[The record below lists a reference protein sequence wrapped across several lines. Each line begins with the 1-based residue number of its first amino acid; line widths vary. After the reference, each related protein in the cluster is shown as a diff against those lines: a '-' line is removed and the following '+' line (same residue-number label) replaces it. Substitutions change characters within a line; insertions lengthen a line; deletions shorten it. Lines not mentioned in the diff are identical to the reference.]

1 MKSTFTQLSF
11 LLVILLTGTISNAQC
26 DPNFDFGGAAFG
38 YYPNADASESFAS
51 GVINSFYSD
60 VFHFV
65 VPEEAGEIDP
75 LLGTLGLTV
84 DSLSFVGVTT
94 LQGGVEVNLND
105 IGIALTCNNQ
115 GALVL
120 DCSFLPDMQ
129 YCIALEGTAIESGSF
144 ELIFNFDIHAAII
157 GIPSTFPFSLPAI
170 DLQILGYGCTDET
183 ACNYEEFVIED
194 NNFCIYGGCAIPNAC
209 NYDSTAACDDGS
221 CILPE
226 DFYDCEGNCL
236 SDTDGDGVC
245 DELEIPGCYD
255 SLACNFNPDATDD
268 SGDCFYETEFYDCN
282 GDCFNDADG
291 DGVCDEF
298 EIDGCT
304 DEIACNFDSLAT
316 DDDGSCVF
324 LETFA
329 IVGEEAPIQFED
341 QVYSYPFTAG
351 SSYVWEISSAG
362 TIVSEDDGSI
372 TIQWTE
378 AGSFMVCVVET
389 DSEGCSSAQICLDI
403 EVQQIIGVDDRLDV
417 GNVQLYPNPAVE
429 ILHISG
435 LPEGVFRYSIYS
447 IDGQKV
453 ASGSFES
460 TENSQLEIED
470 LAKGSYV
477 LQLGSGDFVDSFRF
491 MK

>member
-1 MKSTFTQLSF
+1 MKSTFTQLS
-11 LLVILLTGTISNAQC
+11 VLLTLMLVAAISNAQC
-26 DPNFDFGGAAFG
+26 DPNFDFGGAPYD
-38 YYPNADASESFAS
+38 YYPNADESESFDD

-65 VPEEAGEIDP
+65 VPAEAGDIDP
-75 LLGTLGLTV
+75 LLGILGLTV
-84 DSLSFVGVTT
+84 DSLTFVGVTT
-94 LQGGVEVNLND
+94 LQGGVEINLND
-105 IGIALTCNNQ
+105 MGIALTCNNQ
-115 GALVL
+115 GTLVL

-129 YCIALEGTAIESGSF
+129 YCIALEGTTIESGSF

-170 DLQILGYGCTDET
+170 DLQILGYGCADEA
-183 ACNYEEFVIED
+183 ACNYEEFVIAD

-226 DFYDCEGNCL
+226 DFYDCEGECL

-255 SLACNFNPDATDD
+255 SLACNFNPNATDD

-304 DEIACNFDSLAT
+304 NEIACNFESLAT
-316 DDDGSCVF
+316 DNDGSCVF

-329 IVGEEAPIQFED
+329 IVGEEAPVQFED
-341 QVYSYPFTAG
+341 QIYSYPFTAG

-362 TIVSEDDGSI
+362 SIVNEDDGSI
-372 TIQWTE
+372 TVQWTE
-378 AGSFMVCVVET
+378 GGSFEVCVIET
-389 DSEGCSSAQICLDI
+389 DSEGCSSSQICLDI
-403 EVQQIIGVDDRLDV
+403 EVEQISGVEDHLNDTSV
-417 GNVQLYPNPAVE
+417 HLYPIPSAE
-429 ILHISG
+429 ILHVSG
-435 LPEGVFRYSIYS
+435 LPEGVFNFEIYA
-447 IDGQKV
+447 IEGQKV
-453 ASGSFES
+453 AQGSFES
-460 TENSQLEIED
+460 SLKNDLEIQS
-470 LAKGSYV
+470 LAKGAYV
-477 LQLGSGDFVDSFRF
+477 LQLESGSFSHSFRF